1 MLLAGGWDL
10 IAPAKKVKE
19 ISKVANSNMKD
30 SSVLVT
36 IARGLHTG
44 FEDQITLFSLP
55 ISSVLKG
62 ADLAKVFFGFADI
75 TLFKILGLLGTLRTK
90 TGQIDGSS
98 ILMSYFLSQMTAGQ
112 NITPKKAEQYLDDN
126 ITDRFEDKFVFT
138 YGGEN

>member
-36 IARGLHTG
+36 ITQSLHTG
-44 FEDQITLFSLP
+44 FENQITLLSLL

-62 ADLAKVFFGFADI
+62 VNLAKTIFGFADI
-75 TLFKILGLLGTLRTK
+75 TIFKILGLHGTLQTK
-90 TGQIDGSS
+90 PSQIDSSS
-98 ILMSYFLSQMTAGQ
+98 ILMSYFLSQMTAG
-112 NITPKKAEQYLDDN
+112 IDLSLGYSLRLD
-126 ITDRFEDKFVFT
+126 K
-138 YGGEN
+138 